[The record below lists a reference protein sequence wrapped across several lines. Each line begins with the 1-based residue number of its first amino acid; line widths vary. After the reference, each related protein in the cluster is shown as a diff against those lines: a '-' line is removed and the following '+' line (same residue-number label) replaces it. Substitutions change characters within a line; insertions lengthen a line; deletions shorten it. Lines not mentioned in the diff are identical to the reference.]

1 MSDLFLNKKV
11 YSLEMINKAS
21 YDYKE
26 LAEITYRNNEPYH
39 ILSFK
44 NCRYDEALTVKEY
57 ENYVIDLM
65 VSRNDK

>member
-21 YDYKE
+21 HAYKE
-26 LAEITYRNNEPYH
+26 LADINYTNNEQYH

-44 NCRYDEALTVKEY
+44 NCQYDELLTAREY

-65 VSRNDK
+65 VSRNGK

>member
-26 LAEITYRNNEPYH
+26 LAEINYRNNEQYH
-39 ILSFK
+39 ILNFR
-44 NCRYDEALTVKEY
+44 NCRYDEILTAREY

-65 VSRNDK
+65 VSRNGK